1 MGDTSGE
8 RKSVHALLTELEPY
22 RHSPGRHFAVNE
34 IKALVSHVLMNYDI
48 KFANPKLKYGEVPE
62 PIWVGTMCALDP
74 GVELMFKRR
83 KI

>member
-1 MGDTSGE
+1 
-8 RKSVHALLTELEPY
+8 
-22 RHSPGRHFAVNE
+22 VNE